1 MSLAPPGDALTILH
15 SIGHGLSMVRSRFA
29 IDASDTV
36 NPSVT
41 RSAAARRFSGSDEVQ
56 RAHLVVRSPSDP
68 SWRDPSN
75 QASYCSWETTCPL
88 PGLLSEGGRPAEAD
102 QEERHQES
110 PDHRR

>member
-1 MSLAPPGDALTILH
+1 MSLAPAGDALTILH
-15 SIGHGLSMVRSRFA
+15 SIGQGLSRVRSRFA

-41 RSAAARRFSGSDEVQ
+41 RSAAARRFSGSDQVQ
-56 RAHLVVRSPSDP
+56 RAHLVVRSPATPVGEIVEPGVVLFLGDHL
-68 SWRDPSN
+68 
-75 QASYCSWETTCPL
+75 PL